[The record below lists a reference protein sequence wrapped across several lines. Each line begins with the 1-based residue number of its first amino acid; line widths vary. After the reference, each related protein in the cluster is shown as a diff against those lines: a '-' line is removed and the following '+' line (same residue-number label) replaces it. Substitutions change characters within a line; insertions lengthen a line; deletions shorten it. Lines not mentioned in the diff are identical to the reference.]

1 VNRERFPALRDG
13 WARLDGPAGSQV
25 VDSAIEAMADWM
37 RSGSQANHGGAFKAA
52 HETDEL
58 LDSTR
63 KAVATLLGGDAAGVT
78 FGPSFTALTFRF
90 AATVV
95 RALEPGDEIVCTFLD
110 HDSNVRPWVL
120 AAERAGATVRLAE
133 PEPDTLELPAA
144 AVEAVL
150 SERTK
155 WVAVTAASNAVGTVP
170 DLPGIV
176 AAAHRAGA
184 RVYVDAVHASP
195 HRRHDLAALDADVL
209 GCSAYKWFGPHTAM
223 LCARPEILA
232 EYFPDKLKPSPDEPP
247 DRWELGTLPF
257 ESLAGVRAAAE
268 YLLEL
273 DFEAVHA
280 HEQRLLD
287 TALDGLKQI
296 DGVTVYG
303 AARDRAPTL
312 MFNVAG
318 KSAAEVARALAEQE
332 IAVWDGNYYAFEL
345 ERHLGLAPHG
355 AVRAGFLHY
364 NEAADAERLLAAVAA
379 L

>member
-120 AAERAGATVRLAE
+120 AAERAGATVRFAE